1 MSTYLFFQFSK
12 MIQCRET
19 EYLNIDRADISDT
32 KMLLG
37 QSYQICKFT
46 FLEVFRIKNK
56 ENYVSREKGKKE
68 REKKVNFF
76 IFFR

>member
-1 MSTYLFFQFSK
+1 

-19 EYLNIDRADISDT
+19 EYLNIDGADISDT

-37 QSYQICKFT
+37 QSYQIFKFT

-56 ENYVSREKGKKE
+56 EN
-68 REKKVNFF
+68 
-76 IFFR
+76 